1 MVRAINNN
9 NQTIENVELSYKI
22 ISKSPSHYTID
33 LGKAILEVDID
44 LAENPYGILTKR
56 ANDKG
61 IEIKVKAK
69 DSSLEMGLGSLFESV
84 DLSTK
89 TKRQVLIDSRNEKGA
104 TFMNVLEFVD
114 FFTGTGF
121 TTTQDGLLEFELFK

>member
-69 DSSLEMGLGSLFESV
+69 DSSLEMGLGSLFGSV